1 METYSGIVAYGM
13 SEYKLADTLQIPVE
27 EASVIIDKFFKSV
40 PKVKQFL
47 ENLRKLGI
55 SRGFIR
61 TGNPYNRIRW
71 FPTWQ
76 QAVEEKNSKELE
88 AIGRACKNTPM
99 QGANGNI
106 IKLALIRVQKEIDKN
121 NWPVKILLSV
131 YDEIQ
136 TECREDLAEEW
147 CKKLE
152 EIMINSAKEFI
163 KSIPVIVDCKIADC
177 WSK

>member
-1 METYSGIVAYGM
+1 METCSGIVAYGM
-13 SEYKLADTLQIPVE
+13 SEYKLSDTLQIPVE
-27 EASVIIDKFFKSV
+27 QASYIIDKFFESV
-40 PKVKQFL
+40 PKVKHFL
-47 ENLRKLGI
+47 ERLKELGI

-61 TGNPYNRIRW
+61 TGNPYSRIRW

-76 QAVEEKNSKELE
+76 QAKEEKNIKELE
-88 AIGRACKNTPM
+88 SIGRQAKNTPM
-99 QGANGNI
+99 QGANGNV
-106 IKLALIRVQKEIDKN
+106 IKLALIKVQEEIDKN

-136 TECREDLAEEW
+136 TECKEDKAKEW
-147 CKKLE
+147 CTKLE
-152 EIMINSAKEFI
+152 QIMIDSAKEFI